1 MNRYINPNLKTIR
14 DEVLACTKCP
24 LSQTRH
30 FPMIGEGSHTAKIV
44 FIGEAPGYHEDK
56 TGRPFQGAAGKIF
69 DELLHSIKLKREDV
83 YICNILKC
91 RPPKNR
97 NPFPNEIQACTPYL
111 IRQLKEIQP
120 HIICC
125 LGNFSTR
132 FVMNLCGLSEKCDG
146 IGTIHGTLF
155 ESRNSHKKVIVIP
168 LYHPAVASYNPNM
181 KETLLADFQQ
191 IFSAST
197 EE

>member
-1 MNRYINPNLKTIR
+1 MNRYINPNLKNIR
-14 DEVLACTKCP
+14 DEVLACKKCP
-24 LSQTRH
+24 LFKTRK
-30 FPMIGEGSHTAKIV
+30 FPMIGQGSHTAKIV
-44 FIGEAPGYHEDK
+44 FIGEAPGYHEDQ

-69 DELLHSIKLKREDV
+69 DELLYSIELKREDV

-97 NPFPNEIQACTPYL
+97 NPLPDEIKACTPYL

-120 HIICC
+120 QIICC

-132 FVMNLCGLSEKCDG
+132 FIMNLFGLSEKCSG
-146 IGTIHGTLF
+146 IGNIHGKFF
-155 ESRNSHKKVIVIP
+155 ESQNTQKKVIVIP

-181 KETLLADFQQ
+181 KESLLSDFQQ
-191 IFSAST
+191 IGLALT